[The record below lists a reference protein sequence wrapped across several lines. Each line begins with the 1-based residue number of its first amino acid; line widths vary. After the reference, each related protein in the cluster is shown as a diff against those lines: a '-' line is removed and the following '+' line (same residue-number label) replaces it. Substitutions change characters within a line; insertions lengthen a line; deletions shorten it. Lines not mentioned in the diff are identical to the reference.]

1 MIFAFLPNVWLYGG
15 TGLSDE
21 PSVVVLL
28 FAIAFLLRPKWYFL
42 GCVLL
47 GIALTFRPQSA
58 LMAIYPWLAA
68 SWPRFRARRSDPLL
82 GALVIIV
89 ICAIAYGIAAYL
101 TGWDQYRMAVR
112 LHGEYIASVDSF
124 RNPARPPVLE
134 VARRYAIDPFF
145 ARRRAIVLAF
155 FAIVGLLRFRRGT
168 REAILIFGPFFVFAC
183 FMFDFIALSRYSIA
197 YMPLTAILAA
207 DGIAVASFRRSVLQ
221 AAFAVA
227 AIAPL
232 VPMTWRAMR
241 EVRAHDSP
249 PAAAAQWIRS
259 HVDRR
264 TATIYV
270 HDSVSPHAE
279 YFLND
284 YRHVPVD
291 DTFSPA
297 IVTTSRNAWLF
308 REGATSAA
316 GAVNFHRQ
324 HGDLWDIVRTPLLRR
339 LRPPAR
345 RGHRVRRRLVS
356 GGERGP
362 DDVAVDGRAVAHA
375 RSGARRRRRADDAL
389 LLPARCR
396 TAPDGATP
404 LQRRARRSVR
414 GDARRRRLEARA
426 ALACIRHERAGHRGQ
441 RNDQPRAATP
451 RRRHRATS
459 ACASVD

>member
-1 MIFAFLPNVWLYGG
+1 MDAGEPLTRAQRTMLAAAAFVVAVTRLFALARSPWDWDEMLFSLALRDFNVAAHHPHPPGFPGYVALAKVVRLFVDSDFHAIQGVNLLAAMLALPAMYLLARSLRFDFSTSLTAGVIFAFLPNVWLYGG

-58 LMAIYPWLAA
+58 LMAVYPWLAA
-68 SWPRFRARRSDPLL
+68 SWPRFRARRLDPLL
-82 GALVIIV
+82 GALVVIG

-145 ARRRAIVLAF
+145 ARRRAIVLAL
-155 FAIVGLLRFRRGT
+155 FAIIGLLRFRRGT

-197 YMPLTAILAA
+197 YMPLTAVLAA

-232 VPMTWRAMR
+232 VPMTWRAMA
-241 EVRAHDSP
+241 EVRTHDSP
-249 PAAAAQWIRS
+249 PAAAARWIRT

-264 TATIYV
+264 TATIYI

-284 YRHVPVD
+284 YRQVPVD

-297 IVTTSRNAWLF
+297 R
-308 REGATSAA
+308 
-316 GAVNFHRQ
+316 
-324 HGDLWDIVRTPLLRR
+324 
-339 LRPPAR
+339 R
-345 RGHRVRRRLVS
+345 RG
-356 GGERGP
+356 GGWAR
-362 DDVAVDGRAVAHA
+362 GRA
-375 RSGARRRRRADDAL
+375 RS
-389 LLPARCR
+389 C
-396 TAPDGATP
+396 
-404 LQRRARRSVR
+404 RRSP
-414 GDARRRRLEARA
+414 A
-426 ALACIRHERAGHRGQ
+426 A
-441 RNDQPRAATP
+441 
-451 RRRHRATS
+451 
-459 ACASVD
+459 AS